1 MKVLKIHAD
10 DEFRVLAGTE
20 RSQAAVMMIQTAES
34 EGGPDNRHDGDQW
47 LYVLSGEGEAVV
59 NGTVA
64 VLAPGTL
71 LLIEAG
77 ETHEIRCTAMEPLRT
92 LNIYAPPQY

>member
-1 MKVLKIHAD
+1 MKVMKIHAY
-10 DEFRVLAGTE
+10 DEFKIIAGTE
-20 RSQAAVMMIQTAES
+20 HSQAAVMVVQTARS
-34 EGGPDNRHDGDQW
+34 EGGPDNRHHGDQW
-47 LYVLSGEGEAVV
+47 LFVLSGEGEAVV

-77 ETHEIRCTAMEPLRT
+77 ETHEISCTSMEPLRT
-92 LNIYAPPQY
+92 LDIYAPPQY